1 MKYSNDIRALADIVN
16 NLNRS
21 DQEKFFVDKCQKLF
35 SALEI
40 IWGLYT
46 EFAIAE
52 NKLSDWAQGQ
62 FVLGNLSINNKFSE
76 TVNTLLTYQDKK
88 NLIDS
93 KAFKEIIYFTPR
105 IMSDSVL
112 ESNRYNPENISIEL
126 REKASVTHNKLIE
139 CYNKP
144 IRKVDIL
151 ITNLCKLLYEV
162 RSNMMHCGKTPY
174 GPDPDKSMR
183 DEEIC
188 RLIHPTL
195 VNIIDILLEK
205 PNKKL
210 ILYGTLKSGQPNA
223 LIVDNLRIESEKI
236 KIYGFIEIEND
247 LPYYTF
253 SISNLRNV
261 IEAELITNND
271 LVYEFDRIDALEGKT
286 YRRIKVPYK
295 NGEEIGIGQIYEK
308 KVYGMH

>member
-1 MKYSNDIRALADIVN
+1 MRYTNDIRALADIVD

-21 DQEKFFVDKCQKLF
+21 DQETFFVDKCQKLF
-35 SALEI
+35 SALES

-46 EFAIAE
+46 EYAIAE
-52 NKLSDWAQGQ
+52 NRLSDWAQRQ
-62 FVLGNLSINNKFSE
+62 FELGKFSINNKFSE
-76 TVNTLLTYQDKK
+76 TVNTLLTYQDKN

-112 ESNRYNPENISIEL
+112 ESNRYNPENISSEL
-126 REKASVTHNKLIE
+126 RDVASATHQKLIE
-139 CYNKP
+139 SYNYSKP
-144 IRKVDIL
+144 NVNIL

-162 RSNMMHCGKTPY
+162 RSNMKHCGKTPY
-174 GPDPDKSMR
+174 GPDRDKSKR

-188 RLIHPTL
+188 KLIHPTL
-195 VNIIDILLEK
+195 VNIIELLLEK

-223 LIVDNLRIESEKI
+223 LIIDSLRKETVIVKI
-236 KIYGFIEIEND
+236 FGFIEIEND

-253 SISNLRNV
+253 SISNPRNE
-261 IEAELITNND
+261 IEAELITNNN
-271 LVYEFDRIDALEGKT
+271 LVNEFDKIDAFEGKT

-295 NGEEIGIGQIYEK
+295 NGGEIGIGQIYEK
-308 KVYGMH
+308 NGV